1 MQKKKKNVHHSHI
14 NWKDRQVDPI
24 RNTLTL
30 PFGEPRFFSNSE
42 IPIHV
47 TEKINFRSRMK

>member
-1 MQKKKKNVHHSHI
+1 MQKKKNVHHSHI